1 MAEDV
6 EGSESL
12 ASGGNRG
19 EQVQVDTEETFET
32 AVLPLRAV
40 LVKVAQHRGGMDIK
54 RSENLVPGGDCSG
67 KIDKRAAA
75 LLMTVDP
82 MSWKPLRTGAVE
94 ITGRIQTLLTSSHR
108 GFPVPAILILLE
120 FCVELH
126 RQNKR
131 VM

>member
-1 MAEDV
+1 M
-6 EGSESL
+6 
-12 ASGGNRG
+12 
-19 EQVQVDTEETFET
+19 
-32 AVLPLRAV
+32 
-40 LVKVAQHRGGMDIK
+40 KVAQHRGVMDIE
-54 RSENLVPGGDCSG
+54 RSESLVPGGDCSG

-82 MSWKPLRTGAVE
+82 MSWKPLRTRTVE

-120 FCVELH
+120 SCVELH
-126 RQNKR
+126 RKKKR